1 MDEFLK
7 KAIEQMK
14 RGEEK
19 GFNTVYS
26 ATYNRVYFRAKQ
38 IMKKEEDA
46 QDLTQI
52 VFTEAYK
59 NIHTLKAVEALYGW
73 LDGMTYNQGM
83 KIYRKQKDVLL
94 TEEAEGM
101 FEEVE
106 SNDVSSMPELTADQ
120 KATAEIIKGIIEE
133 LPELQRTAVVAY
145 YFDGLKVEQIAEMME
160 CSVNTVKS
168 RLNYARK
175 YIKNRVEEKEKEG
188 GYRLHVFGLP
198 VLWHALKKL
207 AEETSLS
214 AYAAQKVYNDAC
226 SSVGLQATTIS
237 ASLAGA
243 EAGTTS
249 GIGAGTVTGTARET
263 ATDAGTGIGTEATT
277 GTTTESVS
285 GVGAGTTSSTA
296 TTGMT
301 TKGTL
306 MNTFLKNVL
315 VAGVSFGLSFAGTFG
330 VSQMMAAPIEITSVE
345 EAQAILDGQNV
356 NATEV
361 KSEASTEA
369 ETVQNEKQDVP
380 QPVTQETSQDVVDE
394 TVTDEIYF
402 DWSFDD
408 WRYNGVHISEG
419 FDAVARSFG
428 LDPTLETDNVE
439 SDKFGM
445 MHSRNKDGV
454 IEVYDEQRRVSY
466 EVQHVFHQI
475 DMLACIFDENGKPVD
490 VSDITSVPFTAGT
503 QEEAEA
509 FFHIP
514 EIMEKGEK
522 IESESSTY
530 NGIELGSYK
539 FMSNFGEA
547 KLGMSCGESNGVI
560 HISYTIWFFADGG
573 WYMIDIGGWD
583 ENQYTVRYSFNS

>member
-1 MDEFLK
+1 MQDYLK

-14 RGEEK
+14 NGEEK

-59 NIHTLKAVEALYGW
+59 CIHTLQAPEALYSW
-73 LDGMTYNQGM
+73 LDGITYHQGM

-101 FEEVE
+101 FEEIE
-106 SNDVSSMPELTADQ
+106 SNDISSMPELTADQ
-120 KATAEIIKGIIEE
+120 QATADIIKGIIEE

-160 CSVNTVKS
+160 CSENTVKS

-188 GYRLHVFGLP
+188 GYRLHVLGLP
-198 VLWHALKKL
+198 VLWGAIKKI

-214 AYAAQKVYNDAC
+214 AYAAQKVYGEAC

-237 ASLAGA
+237 MSSVGAATGATTGTASGTTV
-243 EAGTTS
+243 AGTTS
-249 GIGAGTVTGTARET
+249 TG
-263 ATDAGTGIGTEATT
+263 EA
-277 GTTTESVS
+277 V
-285 GVGAGTTSSTA
+285 
-296 TTGMT
+296 
-301 TKGTL
+301 KGSI
-306 MNTFLKNVL
+306 MNTVLKNVL
-315 VAGVSFGLSFAGTFG
+315 VAGVSFTLSFAGTFG
-330 VSQMMAAPIEITSVE
+330 ISQLAAEPIEITSVE

-356 NATEV
+356 DATEV
-361 KSEASTEA
+361 KSEVNTEA
-369 ETVQNEKQDVP
+369 EPVQNEKQDI
-380 QPVTQETSQDVVDE
+380 QQETPQTVAQDVADE
-394 TVTDEIYF
+394 AVEEEIYF

-408 WRYNGVHISEG
+408 WRYNGIHISEG

-428 LDPTLETDNVE
+428 LDPALERDEIN

-445 MHSRNKDGV
+445 IYSRNEDGI
-454 IEVYDEQRRVSY
+454 IEVYQEKTRVAY
-466 EVQHVFHQI
+466 EIIDFYHQI
-475 DMLACIFDENGKPVD
+475 KIDFRAFDENGNPMD

-509 FFHIP
+509 FFHIR

-522 IESESSTY
+522 VRSSTY
-530 NGIELGSYK
+530 KGIEIADYE

-547 KLGMSCGESNGVI
+547 KLGMGCGESNGVI
-560 HISYTIWFFADGG
+560 HVGYTIWFFADGG
-573 WYMIDIGGWD
+573 WYTIDIGGID
-583 ENQYTVRYSFNS
+583 ENQYTASYSYHS

>member
-1 MDEFLK
+1 MEDYIK

-14 RGEEK
+14 CGEEK

-59 NIHTLKAVEALYGW
+59 NIHTLQAVEALYGW
-73 LDGMTYNQGM
+73 LDGITYNQGM

-101 FEEVE
+101 FEEME
-106 SNDVSSMPELTADQ
+106 SNDISSMPELTADQ

-133 LPELQRTAVVAY
+133 LPELQKTAVVAY

-175 YIKNRVEEKEKEG
+175 YIKKRVEEKEKEE

-198 VLWHALKKL
+198 VLWYALKKL

-214 AYAAQKVYNDAC
+214 VYAAEKVYGEAC
-226 SSVGLQATTIS
+226 ANVGLEATPISVSSV
-237 ASLAGA
+237 GA
-243 EAGTTS
+243 EAG
-249 GIGAGTVTGTARET
+249 AATGTA
-263 ATDAGTGIGTEATT
+263 AEAT
-277 GTTTESVS
+277 S
-285 GVGAGTTSSTA
+285 GAGAGTTSSMT
-296 TTGMT
+296 TTGAAE
-301 TKGTL
+301 KGTM
-306 MNTFLKNVL
+306 MNIILKNAL
-315 VAGVSFGLSFAGTFG
+315 VAGVSFGLSFAVTFG
-330 VSQMMAAPIEITSVE
+330 VSKAMAEPIEITSVE
-345 EAQAILDGQNV
+345 EAQAILNGQNV
-356 NATEV
+356 DVTEV
-361 KSEASTEA
+361 KSETNA
-369 ETVQNEKQDVP
+369 ETEPVQNEKQDAT
-380 QPVTQETSQDVVDE
+380 QAETQETLQEAVDE
-394 TVTDEIYF
+394 SVMEEIYF

-428 LDPTLETDNVE
+428 LDPTLETDYVE

-445 MHSRNKDGV
+445 MYSHNKDGV
-454 IEVYDEQRRVSY
+454 IDVYDEQRRVSY

-475 DMLACIFDENGKPVD
+475 NMLAGIFDENGKPVD

-503 QEEAEA
+503 QEEVEA

-530 NGIELGSYK
+530 NGIELATYK

-547 KLGMSCGESNGVI
+547 KLGMGYGESNGVI

-573 WYMIDIGGWD
+573 WYTIDISGWD
-583 ENQYTVRYSFNS
+583 AEQYTVRYSFNS